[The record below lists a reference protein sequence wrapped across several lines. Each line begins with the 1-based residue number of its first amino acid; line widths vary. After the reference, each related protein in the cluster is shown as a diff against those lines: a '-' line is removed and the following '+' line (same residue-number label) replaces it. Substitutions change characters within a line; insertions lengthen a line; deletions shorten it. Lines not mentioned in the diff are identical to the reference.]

1 MKSELSDLIGETG
14 RGNIVAKDKHT
25 KKKKK
30 KKKRP
35 GLDFWKA
42 LSTLGESGTSYT
54 PTENGLER
62 LEASKLKHQERYKK
76 LGVIAHR

>member
-25 KKKKK
+25 KK
-30 KKKRP
+30 P

-42 LSTLGESGTSYT
+42 LSTLRESGTSYT
-54 PTENGLER
+54 STENGLER
-62 LEASKLKHQERYKK
+62 LEASKLKHQECYKK